1 MRSDSVQDS
10 SQQVTPDPQRIPSTG
25 PEQVTIPVV
34 EEYLRIGREVVET
47 GRVRITKSVTQA
59 PEAAVVPL
67 VHEEVS
73 VERVACNQY
82 VDTAPAVRQE
92 GDVTI
97 IPVVREVLVKR
108 LLVVEELHVTK
119 RRIETLETQQLV
131 LRKEEIHVE
140 RLNPNGAEAPAPAGS
155 VTT

>member
-1 MRSDSVQDS
+1 MNSAQDFDQS
-10 SQQVTPDPQRIPSTG
+10 ASPDPQRIPPTA
-25 PEQVTIPVV
+25 PDKVTIPVI

-73 VERVACNQY
+73 VERVARNQY
-82 VDTAPAVRQE
+82 VDAAPAVRQE

-108 LLVVEELHVTK
+108 LLIVEELHITK
-119 RRIETLETQQLV
+119 RRVETLETQQVV
-131 LRKEEIHVE
+131 LRKEEINVE
-140 RLNPNGAEAPAPAGS
+140 RFTPNEAGTSAPTGPPA
-155 VTT
+155 V